1 MSAEHKILSTT
12 EEIRLA
18 EHFAEPAYKDAQF
31 RGTRNADRFSGAAAP
46 KIHDLVCFSHLRWD
60 FVYQRPQH
68 LLTRCARDRRVF
80 FIEEPLF
87 GSGPMRLDVQE
98 RDGGVRVV
106 VPHLPAGL
114 HSEVATTAVLKDMI
128 RRLFSLQGIR
138 EYVFWYYTPMAL
150 SFTKDFSPVATIY
163 DCMDELSAF
172 KGANSRLA
180 DFEQELF
187 RKTDLVFTGGQ
198 TLYEA
203 KRDQHRSVHAFPS
216 SIEVDHFGKARFLE
230 GDPSDQQNIP
240 HPRLGFFGV
249 IDERFDIE
257 LLDAVAKQRPD
268 WHFVMIGP
276 VVKIDPDTL
285 PHHPNIHYLGP
296 KKYEELPAYLAGW
309 DVALLLFARNESTR
323 FISPT
328 KTPEYLAAGK
338 PVISTS
344 IRDVVRPYGELGLV
358 KIADSPG
365 DFIDAAQVFMAKP
378 QDAEWL
384 QRVDEFLANISWDK
398 TWEQMSTL
406 INHAVDLKYRANIKS
421 HSTPAVTAQPAT
433 AVA

>member
-1 MSAEHKILSTT
+1 MSTELNNSPANLESRRAEH
-12 EEIRLA
+12 LA
-18 EHFAEPAYKDAQF
+18 EPVYSHAQASRITDAPE
-31 RGTRNADRFSGAAAP
+31 FSDAAP

-68 LLTRCARDRRVF
+68 LLTRCARDRRVYF
-80 FIEEPLF
+80 VEEPIF
-87 GSGPMRLDVQE
+87 GNGAMRLDVQE

-106 VPHLPAGL
+106 VPHLPEGL
-114 HSEVATTAVLKDMI
+114 LSEVATTAVLRDMI
-128 RRLFSLQGIR
+128 RRMFSLQGIR
-138 EYVFWYYTPMAL
+138 EYLFWYYTPMAL

-163 DCMDELSAF
+163 DCMDELTAF

-198 TLYEA
+198 SLYEA

-216 SIEVDHFGKARFLE
+216 SIEVDHFGKARIPQD
-230 GDPSDQQNIP
+230 DPSDQQNIP

-276 VVKIDPDTL
+276 VVKIDPATL
-285 PHHPNIHYLGP
+285 PQHPNIHYLGS

-358 KIADSPG
+358 KIADTSS
-365 DFIDAAQVFMAKP
+365 DFINAAEALMTKAQEN
-378 QDAEWL
+378 EWL
-384 QRVDEFLANISWDK
+384 ERVDEFLSNISWDK

-406 INHAVDLKYRANIKS
+406 INHAVDLKRRARAKPQA
-421 HSTPAVTAQPAT
+421 STVAT
-433 AVA
+433 AHRLSVVA